1 MVIIKKFTI
10 MYEKYNAKLENKT
23 LWYDIHKQKT

>member
-10 MYEKYNAKLENKT
+10 MYEKYAKFKNKT
-23 LWYDIHKQKT
+23 LWYDIDKQKT